1 MQIEE
6 RIKKFVDNYFEG
18 SDGFLVDIKKGRG
31 DKIQVFIDR
40 MEKNIEIATCAEL
53 SRKLEH
59 ILEEEGWVGEKY
71 TLEVSSP
78 GMTNPFKVEQ
88 QYLKAIGKNVEVLF
102 SDGIRTEG
110 VLKSIKDDIIVV
122 DEYHKEKGKAPVIT
136 PRKIQLNEVKS
147 VKKKINF

>member
-6 RIKKFVDNYFEG
+6 RIKKFVDAYFEG

-31 DKIQVFIDR
+31 DKIQVFIDT
-40 MEKNIEIATCAEL
+40 MGKNISIDVCADL

-78 GMTNPFKVEQ
+78 GMLNPFKVEQ
-88 QYLKAIGKNVEVLF
+88 QYLKAIGRELEILF
-102 SDGIRTEG
+102 NDGIKVDG
-110 VLKSIKDDIIVV
+110 ILKAFENNTMTIE
-122 DEYHKEKGKAPVIT
+122 EYFKVKGKAPEISQ
-136 PRKIQLNEVKS
+136 RKISLSEVKS